1 MQIRHNAANVS
12 QTSNNFAAQCALVSL
27 YANLACPVLSR
38 CNGGAR
44 AIRLIDDPP
53 SPRRLDAQSLGAV
66 STRWTF
72 AYPQWRLP

>member
-1 MQIRHNAANVS
+1 MQIKPNAANVS
-12 QTSNNFAAQCALVSL
+12 QAANNFAGQRPVVSL
-27 YANLACPVLSR
+27 YADLARRPLSR
-38 CNGGAR
+38 CLGGAP